1 MNLLCFTLF
10 RIKTTTNN
18 AKEVALPVKQKP
30 NVVVGKQGTA
40 AISAAVSAAAP
51 AGNGGR
57 TKAVARGA
65 RINPS
70 VNTRTKLTMKKWTKG
85 GLDWEHVKA
94 NHVAN
99 DFNQCNH
106 VLILPI
112 IIYH

>member
-1 MNLLCFTLF
+1 M
-10 RIKTTTNN
+10 
-18 AKEVALPVKQKP
+18 VLPVKQKAK
-30 NVVVGKQGTA
+30 VVVGKQGAATA
-40 AISAAVSAAAP
+40 PAAAAAAVAAT

-57 TKAVARGA
+57 PKAVARGA
-65 RINPS
+65 TINPS

-85 GLDWEHVKA
+85 GLDWEYVKA

-99 DFNQCNH
+99 DYNQCNH

>member
-1 MNLLCFTLF
+1 MFYIVQNENNNK
-10 RIKTTTNN
+10 KTN
-18 AKEVALPVKQKP
+18 AKVVLPVKQKAK
-30 NVVVGKQGTA
+30 VVVGKQGDATA
-40 AISAAVSAAAP
+40 PAAAT

-57 TKAVARGA
+57 PKAVARGA
-65 RINPS
+65 TINPS

-85 GLDWEHVKA
+85 GLDWEYVKA

-99 DFNQCNH
+99 DYNQCNH